1 MFATCIVRVASAL
14 KLTSEMPSS
23 LDTMDS
29 TVSCAFI
36 IVVDSDAQHGAVD
49 FHACFR
55 NVCHLNLTNIVE
67 TKIKLCRSPV
77 DCFTFE
83 LPTMQPFAR
92 FFVMP
97 RKRPRVPLFFQT
109 IPRKHAVQDFVSTVF
124 HNFGAFSHFV
134 SFFCKTPSFCGF
146 RGVVCFIPSCF
157 PVLPEPVSYIV
168 PRRCETLRGA
178 APKPRR
184 HFENVGQTTTAQT
197 AQARFTCYSPQV
209 SSHPA
214 GTIRPGIAR
223 ACRARRRA
231 RTKDVA
237 RIAWT

>member
-1 MFATCIVRVASAL
+1 MLKPKLNCAVRRWIASPL
-14 KLTSEMPSS
+14 NYPPCNHLQDS
-23 LDTMDS
+23 LS
-29 TVSCAFI
+29 CPEKGRVSRSF
-36 IVVDSDAQHGAVD
+36 
-49 FHACFR
+49 FKRFR
-55 NVCHLNLTNIVE
+55 ANTRF
-67 TKIKLCRSPV
+67 KIL
-77 DCFTFE
+77 F
-83 LPTMQPFAR
+83 QR
-92 FFVMP
+92 FFI
-97 RKRPRVPLFFQT
+97 T
-109 IPRKHAVQDFVSTVF
+109 
-124 HNFGAFSHFV
+124 FGAFF
-134 SFFCKTPSFCGF
+134 TF
-146 RGVVCFIPSCF
+146 RFIFLQNSIVLRFSGVVCFIPSCF

>member
-1 MFATCIVRVASAL
+1 M
-14 KLTSEMPSS
+14 
-23 LDTMDS
+23 
-29 TVSCAFI
+29 
-36 IVVDSDAQHGAVD
+36 
-49 FHACFR
+49 
-55 NVCHLNLTNIVE
+55 
-67 TKIKLCRSPV
+67 

-97 RKRPRVPLFFQT
+97 RKRPRVPLFFSNDSAQT
-109 IPRKHAVQDFVSTVF
+109 RGFKILFQRFFIT
-124 HNFGAFSHFV
+124 FGAFF
-134 SFFCKTPSFCGF
+134 TF
-146 RGVVCFIPSCF
+146 RFIFLQNSIVLRFSGVVCFIPSCF

>member
-1 MFATCIVRVASAL
+1 MLKPKLNCAVRRWIASPL
-14 KLTSEMPSS
+14 NYPQCNHLQDS
-23 LDTMDS
+23 LS
-29 TVSCAFI
+29 CPEKGRVSRSF
-36 IVVDSDAQHGAVD
+36 
-49 FHACFR
+49 FKRFR
-55 NVCHLNLTNIVE
+55 ANT
-67 TKIKLCRSPV
+67 
-77 DCFTFE
+77 
-83 LPTMQPFAR
+83 R
-92 FFVMP
+92 F
-97 RKRPRVPLFFQT
+97 
-109 IPRKHAVQDFVSTVF
+109 QDFVSTVF
-124 HNFGAFSHFV
+124 HNF
-134 SFFCKTPSFCGF
+134 
-146 RGVVCFIPSCF
+146 RGVFHISFHFSAKPIVLRFSGVVRFIPSCF